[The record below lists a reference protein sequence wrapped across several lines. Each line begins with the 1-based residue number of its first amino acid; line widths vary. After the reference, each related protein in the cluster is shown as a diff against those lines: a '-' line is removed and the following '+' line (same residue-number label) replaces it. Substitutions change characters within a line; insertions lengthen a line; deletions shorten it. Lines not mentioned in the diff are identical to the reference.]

1 MTTDKIRYLR
11 FLNGQWRWRPEAY
24 MRAYGFKLTTL
35 GPEKTA
41 SVIARAAAL
50 NEEWDRVKRGA
61 ALAAQSIAIK
71 YPPGTI
77 GDGYTR
83 AMESRAADRAEAGK
97 PQTKDQEKRDDWS
110 AGRFMI
116 RPQSSPSIFS
126 PSIRSPDRRLG

>member
-50 NEEWDRVKRGA
+50 NE
-61 ALAAQSIAIK
+61 
-71 YPPGTI
+71 
-77 GDGYTR
+77 
-83 AMESRAADRAEAGK
+83 
-97 PQTKDQEKRDDWS
+97 
-110 AGRFMI
+110 
-116 RPQSSPSIFS
+116 
-126 PSIRSPDRRLG
+126 